1 MISSYWNRDLPES
14 EPNGYLVYEISTGK
28 VFELNIPDGFTQ
40 HRFLTERLDMSQG
53 IVELK
58 AYDRAG
64 DIRDDVDIIIKESL
78 GWYRVRQKP

>member
-1 MISSYWNRDLPES
+1 
-14 EPNGYLVYEISTGK
+14 
-28 VFELNIPDGFTQ
+28 
-40 HRFLTERLDMSQG
+40 MSQG